1 MFPYLSTTVTTSS
14 TAPATAAASTAHF
27 QVTLVLLVAGLA
39 VLGWFIRRTVAA
51 YEARYLGLAKE
62 IHETNA
68 KLAGVAEGLAQV
80 VGQLREANRRAD
92 LRD

>member
-1 MFPYLSTTVTTSS
+1 
-14 TAPATAAASTAHF
+14 
-27 QVTLVLLVAGLA
+27 
-39 VLGWFIRRTVAA
+39 VAA